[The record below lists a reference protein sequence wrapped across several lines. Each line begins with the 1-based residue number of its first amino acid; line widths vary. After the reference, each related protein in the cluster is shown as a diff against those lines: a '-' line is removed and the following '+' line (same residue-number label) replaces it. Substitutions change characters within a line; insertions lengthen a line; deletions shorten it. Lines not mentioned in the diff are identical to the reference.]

1 VTAIVVQ
8 NAEAAPVAAAPAG
21 LPGALGTDTTY
32 EWRIVVLLTLGFGLV
47 GLDRWVISALFPA
60 MARDL
65 HLDYQELGV
74 LIGSLGVAWGL
85 FSIIG
90 GGLGDRFGRRKVLV
104 PAIVGFSLLSGVSG
118 LAVGLTSLLA
128 IRIIMG
134 ANEGAF
140 CPVSFA
146 AVSEASRPTRRG
158 MNLGITQSA
167 FPLFGLALGP
177 IIATQLL
184 QVTSWRWAFVLVGV
198 PGLIVAALLTR
209 IVREPASVGAKAH
222 EQRAPVSELLKH
234 RNVPLGM
241 LALLCAMSGIFSL
254 SAMMPSYLVDY
265 LRLSTPEMGLVT
277 SAIGFGGF
285 LGQLALPALSDVI
298 GRKPVAVGGFVSATV
313 LVYVFAQPNTIPAL
327 FALLFAGCFCCFG
340 LLGLLTGA
348 VAAEAA
354 PRGLVS
360 STTGIIVASGEIFG
374 GGIAPVI
381 AGAIAQHFGIQRT
394 LTMAVIGLAVGIVVC
409 LFLRETA
416 PRRVAADR
424 VEPAS

>member
-1 VTAIVVQ
+1 MTSADESQPAITDSH
-8 NAEAAPVAAAPAG
+8 AG
-21 LPGALGTDTTY
+21 NRDWDTTY
-32 EWRIVVLLTLGFGLV
+32 EWRIVTLLTIGFGLV

-60 MARDL
+60 MAQDL
-65 HLDYQELGV
+65 HLNYQELGAI
-74 LIGSLGVAWGL
+74 IGALGIAWGL

-90 GGLGDRFGRRKVLV
+90 GGLGDRFGRRRVLV

-118 LAVGLTSLLA
+118 LAAGLSSLLA
-128 IRIIMG
+128 IRIVMG

-146 AVSEASRPTRRG
+146 AVSEASLPTRRG

-184 QVTSWRWAFVLVGV
+184 QVTTWRWAFVLVGV
-198 PGLIVAALLTR
+198 PGLIVGWLLART
-209 IVREPASVGAKAH
+209 VREPPTIGAKSH
-222 EQRAPVSELLKH
+222 ELRAPIGELLQH
-234 RNVPLGM
+234 RNVLLGM

-254 SAMMPSYLVDY
+254 SAMVPSYLVNY
-265 LRLSTPEMGLVT
+265 LKLTTSEMGIVT

-285 LGQLALPALSDVI
+285 LGQLALPALSDMI
-298 GRKPVAVGGFVSATV
+298 GRKAVAVGGFICATV
-313 LVYVFAQPNTIPAL
+313 LVYAFAQAGTIPAL
-327 FALLFAGCFCCFG
+327 FALLFVACFFCFG

-348 VAAEAA
+348 IAAEAA

-381 AGAIAQHFGIQRT
+381 AGTVAQHFGIERT
-394 LTMAVIGLAVGIVVC
+394 LTMALVGLAIGSVVC
-409 LFLRETA
+409 LFLLETA
-416 PRRVAADR
+416 PSLLVRR
-424 VEPAS
+424 

>member
-1 VTAIVVQ
+1 MAR
-8 NAEAAPVAAAPAG
+8 NAAEAAPIPAAITGGAAQLGADPA
-21 LPGALGTDTTY
+21 Y
-32 EWRIVVLLTLGFGLV
+32 EWRIVTLLTIGFGLV

-65 HLDYQELGV
+65 NLNYQELGV
-74 LIGSLGVAWGL
+74 LIGSLGIAWGL

-90 GGLGDRFGRRKVLV
+90 GGLGDRFGRKRVLV

-198 PGLIVAALLTR
+198 PGLIVGALLAR
-209 IVREPASVGAKAH
+209 IVREPPSIGARPH
-222 EQRAPVSELLKH
+222 EHRAPPREVWRH

-254 SAMMPSYLVDY
+254 SAMVPSYLVDY
-265 LRLSTPEMGLVT
+265 LKLTTAEMGFVT

-285 LGQLALPALSDVI
+285 LGQLALPALSDLI
-298 GRKPVAVGGFVSATV
+298 GRKPVAIGGFVFGTL
-313 LVYVFAQPNTIPAL
+313 LVYAFAQVSTIPTL
-327 FALLFAGCFCCFG
+327 FALLFVACFCCFG

-374 GGIAPVI
+374 GGVAPVI
-381 AGAIAQHFGIQRT
+381 AGAVAQHFGIQHT
-394 LTMAVIGLAVGIVVC
+394 LTMALIGLAIGIVVC

-416 PRRVAADR
+416 PRVLARR
-424 VEPAS
+424 

>member
-1 VTAIVVQ
+1 MTAR
-8 NAEAAPVAAAPAG
+8 VAQDATKAAPAP
-21 LPGALGTDTTY
+21 LPAAPPGPAAQLGSDPAY
-32 EWRIVVLLTLGFGLV
+32 EWRIVTLLTVGFGLV

-60 MARDL
+60 MAREL
-65 HLDYQELGV
+65 HLSYQALGV
-74 LIGSLGVAWGL
+74 LIGMLGIAWGV

-90 GGLGDRFGRRKVLV
+90 GGMGDRLGRRRVLV

-118 LAVGLTSLLA
+118 LAMGFTSLLA

-146 AVSEASRPTRRG
+146 AVSEASLPMRRG

-198 PGLIVAALLTR
+198 PGLVVAALLAR
-209 IVREPASVGAKAH
+209 VVREPPSVGARAH
-222 EQRAPVSELLKH
+222 EYRAPPRELLKH

-241 LALLCAMSGIFSL
+241 LALLCAMIGIFSL
-254 SAMMPSYLVDY
+254 GAMVPSYLVDY
-265 LRLSTPEMGLVT
+265 LKLTTAEMGFVT

-285 LGQLALPALSDVI
+285 LGQLALPALSDLI
-298 GRKPVAVGGFVSATV
+298 GRKPVAIGGFVFGTA
-313 LVYVFAQPNTIPAL
+313 LVYTFSLATTIPAL
-327 FALLFAGCFCCFG
+327 FALLFVACFCCFG

-348 VAAEAA
+348 IAAEAA

-381 AGAIAQHFGIQRT
+381 AGAVAQHFGIERT
-394 LTMAVIGLAVGIVVC
+394 LTMALIGLAIGIVVC

-416 PRRVAADR
+416 PRLLARR
-424 VEPAS
+424 

>member
-1 VTAIVVQ
+1 VAPD
-8 NAEAAPVAAAPAG
+8 AAKAAPAAAPASPEAL
-21 LPGALGTDTTY
+21 LPGNDPAY
-32 EWRIVVLLTLGFGLV
+32 EWRIVTLLTIGFGLV

-65 HLDYQELGV
+65 NLNYQELGV
-74 LIGSLGVAWGL
+74 LVGSLGIAWGL

-90 GGLGDRFGRRKVLV
+90 GGLGDRFGRRRVLV

-118 LAVGLTSLLA
+118 LAAGLTSLLA

-134 ANEGAF
+134 VNEGAF

-177 IIATQLL
+177 LIATQLL
-184 QVTSWRWAFVLVGV
+184 QFTSWRWAFVLVGV
-198 PGLIVAALLTR
+198 PGLIVAAFLAR
-209 IVREPASVGAKAH
+209 IVREPPSVGAHGH
-222 EQRAPVSELLKH
+222 EHRAPAGELFRH

-254 SAMMPSYLVDY
+254 GAMVPSYLVDY
-265 LRLSTPEMGLVT
+265 LKLTTAQMGFVT

-298 GRKPVAVGGFVSATV
+298 GRKPVALGGFVFATG
-313 LVYVFAQPNTIPAL
+313 LVYAFAQATTVPAL
-327 FALLFAGCFCCFG
+327 FALLFVACFFCFG

-348 VAAEAA
+348 IAAEAA

-381 AGAIAQHFGIQRT
+381 AGAVAQHFGIQHT
-394 LTMAVIGLAVGIVVC
+394 LTMALIGLAVGIIVC

-416 PRRVAADR
+416 PRLLARR
-424 VEPAS
+424 SGQP

>member
-1 VTAIVVQ
+1 VAQ
-8 NAEAAPVAAAPAG
+8 DAAEAAPAPGVPAGAAAGLGNDPA
-21 LPGALGTDTTY
+21 Y
-32 EWRIVVLLTLGFGLV
+32 EWRIVTLLTLGFGLV
-47 GLDRWVISALFPA
+47 GLDRWVISALFPS

-65 HLDYQELGV
+65 NLNYQELGV
-74 LIGSLGVAWGL
+74 LIGSLGIAWGL
-85 FSIIG
+85 FSVIG
-90 GGLGDRFGRRKVLV
+90 GGLSDRFGRRRVLV

-118 LAVGLTSLLA
+118 LAAGLTSLLA
-128 IRIIMG
+128 IRVVMG
-134 ANEGAF
+134 TFEGAF

-146 AVSEASRPTRRG
+146 AVSEASRPLRRG

-198 PGLIVAALLTR
+198 PGLIVAALLAR
-209 IVREPASVGAKAH
+209 IVREPPSVGARSH
-222 EQRAPVSELLKH
+222 EHRAPPREVWKH

-254 SAMMPSYLVDY
+254 SAMVPSYLVDY
-265 LRLSTPEMGLVT
+265 LKLTTAEMGFVT

-285 LGQLALPALSDVI
+285 LGQLALPALSDLI
-298 GRKPVAVGGFVSATV
+298 GRKPVAIGGFVFGTV
-313 LVYVFAQPNTIPAL
+313 LVYAFSLAGTIPAL
-327 FALLFAGCFCCFG
+327 FALLFVACFCCFG

-374 GGIAPVI
+374 GGVAPVI
-381 AGAIAQHFGIQRT
+381 AGAVAQHFGIQRT
-394 LTMAVIGLAVGIVVC
+394 LTMALIGLAIGIVVS

-416 PRRVAADR
+416 PRVLARR
-424 VEPAS
+424 

>member
-1 VTAIVVQ
+1 MAQ
-8 NAEAAPVAAAPAG
+8 DAAKAAPAPG
-21 LPGALGTDTTY
+21 VSGMVAEPGADPSY
-32 EWRIVVLLTLGFGLV
+32 EWRIVTLLTVGFGLV

-65 HLDYQELGV
+65 HLDYQQLGV
-74 LIGSLGVAWGL
+74 LIGVLGIAWGV

-90 GGLGDRFGRRKVLV
+90 GGLGDRFGRRRVLI

-118 LAVGLTSLLA
+118 LAMGLTSLLA
-128 IRIIMG
+128 IRIVMG

-177 IIATQLL
+177 LIATQLL

-198 PGLIVAALLTR
+198 PGLIVAALLAR
-209 IVREPASVGAKAH
+209 IVREPPTVGAQAH
-222 EQRAPVSELLKH
+222 EHRAPPREVWKH

-254 SAMMPSYLVDY
+254 SAMVPSYLVDY
-265 LRLSTPEMGLVT
+265 LKLTTAEMGLVT

-285 LGQLALPALSDVI
+285 LGQLALPALSDLI
-298 GRKPVAVGGFVSATV
+298 GRKPVAIGGFVFGAL
-313 LVYVFAQPNTIPAL
+313 LVYAFAQASTIPAL
-327 FALLFAGCFCCFG
+327 FALLFVACFCCFG

-360 STTGIIVASGEIFG
+360 STTGIIVATGEIFG

-381 AGAIAQHFGIQRT
+381 AGAVAQHFGIQRT
-394 LTMAVIGLAVGIVVC
+394 LTMAIIGLAVGIVVS

-416 PRRVAADR
+416 PRVVAR
-424 VEPAS
+424 R

>member
-1 VTAIVVQ
+1 MTVIVAHNV
-8 NAEAAPVAAAPAG
+8 ETAPVPAAPAG
-21 LPGALGTDTTY
+21 TTGELGADPSY
-32 EWRIVVLLTLGFGLV
+32 EWRIVTLLTLGFGLV

-60 MARDL
+60 MAQDL
-65 HLDYQELGV
+65 HLNYQELGV

-90 GGLGDRFGRRKVLV
+90 GGLADRFGRRRVLV

-177 IIATQLL
+177 LIATQLL

-198 PGLIVAALLTR
+198 PGLIVATLLAR
-209 IVREPASVGAKAH
+209 IVREPPSIGAKPH
-222 EQRAPVSELLKH
+222 EQRAPVGELLKH

-254 SAMMPSYLVDY
+254 SAMVPSYLVDY
-265 LRLSTPEMGLVT
+265 LKLTTAQMGFVT

-285 LGQLALPALSDVI
+285 FGQLALPALSDVI
-298 GRKPVAVGGFVSATV
+298 GRKPVAVGGFILATV
-313 LVYVFAQPNTIPAL
+313 LVYAFAQASTLPAL
-327 FALLFAGCFCCFG
+327 FALLFVGCFCCFG

-381 AGAIAQHFGIQRT
+381 AGAVAQHFGIQRT
-394 LTMAVIGLAVGIVVC
+394 LTMALVGLAVGIVVC

-416 PRRVAADR
+416 PRLIDARR
-424 VEPAS
+424 

>member
-1 VTAIVVQ
+1 VTAIVAQ
-8 NAEAAPVAAAPAG
+8 NAETAPVPVTPAG
-21 LPGALGTDTTY
+21 LAAELGADTAY
-32 EWRIVVLLTLGFGLV
+32 EWRIVTLLTLGFGLV

-74 LIGSLGVAWGL
+74 LIGSLGIAWGL

-90 GGLGDRFGRRKVLV
+90 GGLSDRFGRRRVLV

-118 LAVGLTSLLA
+118 LATGLTSLLA
-128 IRIIMG
+128 IRMIMG

-146 AVSEASRPTRRG
+146 TVSEASRPTRRG

-198 PGLIVAALLTR
+198 PGLIVAVLLAR
-209 IVREPASVGAKAH
+209 IVREPPSVGARPH
-222 EQRAPVSELLKH
+222 EQRAPAAELLKH

-254 SAMMPSYLVDY
+254 SAMVPSYLVDY
-265 LRLSTPEMGLVT
+265 LKISTAQMGFVT

-298 GRKPVAVGGFVSATV
+298 GRKPVAVGGFIFATA
-313 LVYVFAQPNTIPAL
+313 LVYAFAQATTIPAL
-327 FALLFAGCFCCFG
+327 FALLFVGCFCCFG

-381 AGAIAQHFGIQRT
+381 AGAVAQHFGIQRT
-394 LTMAVIGLAVGIVVC
+394 LTMALVGLAVGIIVC

-416 PRRVAADR
+416 PRLVGR
-424 VEPAS
+424 S